1 MINTN
6 QVIKE
11 DSILNDE
18 REEYNVVDNEKSI
31 FKSLYPLSPTIYDA
45 SWNGLEE
52 KISTQLLT
60 DLRRIPNVMVVF
72 KSNLKSIMDWLFN
85 MEEI

>member
-1 MINTN
+1 LINTN

-31 FKSLYPLSPTIYDA
+31 FKSLYLLSPTIYDA